1 MMRNVYIVGVGMTRF
16 GKFPEIPVT
25 DLGAEAIL
33 AALDDAGAKVTD
45 IQFAAVGHTRGGSC
59 AGQRAMAQVGIAGI
73 EVLNV
78 ENACAS
84 GSSAIRW
91 VYQAIRNGLYD
102 IGLAAGMENMT
113 SRIKGVIPPNPDDLE
128 GALGRVM
135 PSVFAMVA
143 RRHME
148 EYGTTI
154 EQLAKISVKNYRHG
168 SRNPNSRFQKE
179 TTVEEV
185 LSSRMIADPLTL
197 MMCCP
202 TADGAAAAILCAED
216 RLKQFSGKKPVKILA
231 SALLAG
237 QYKTIDT
244 DMAHSGL
251 AERTARRAYEES
263 SVDPKDLDMI
273 ELHDCFAPA
282 ELTHYENLGLCK
294 KGEAGRLVDEEK
306 TTYGGDVVVN
316 PSGGLLT
323 KGHPLG
329 ATGVAQACE
338 SVWQLRGEAG
348 PRQIPGA
355 KLALIHT
362 MGGGVSALEAGACSV
377 HILGV

>member
-1 MMRNVYIVGVGMTRF
+1 MRKVYIVGVGMTRF
-16 GKFPEIPVT
+16 GKFPERTVT

-33 AALDDAGAKVTD
+33 AALDDAGAGVTD
-45 IQFAAVGHTRGGSC
+45 IQFAAAGHTRGGSC

-102 IGLAAGMENMT
+102 VGLAAGMENMT
-113 SRIKGVIPPNPDDLE
+113 SRIRGVIPPNPEDLE

-143 RRHME
+143 RRHMA

-154 EQLAKISVKNYRHG
+154 EQLARISVKNYKHG
-168 SRNPNSRFQKE
+168 SRNPRSRFQKE
-179 TTVEEV
+179 ATVEEV

-202 TADGAAAAILCAED
+202 TADGGAAAVLCSED
-216 RLKQFSGKKPVKILA
+216 ALKRFGRHRPVQIMA
-231 SALLAG
+231 SALQAG
-237 QYKTIDT
+237 EYRTIDT

-251 AERTARRAYEES
+251 AERTALMAYEEAGAG
-263 SVDPKDLDMI
+263 PKDLDMI

-282 ELTHYENLGLCK
+282 ELTHYENLGLCG
-294 KGEAGRLVDEEK
+294 KGEGGRLIDEGR
-306 TTYGGDVVVN
+306 TTYGGEVVVN

-338 SVWQLRGEAG
+338 AVWQLRGEAG
-348 PRQIPGA
+348 TRQIEGA
-355 KLALIHT
+355 RLALIHT

-377 HILGV
+377 HILGI